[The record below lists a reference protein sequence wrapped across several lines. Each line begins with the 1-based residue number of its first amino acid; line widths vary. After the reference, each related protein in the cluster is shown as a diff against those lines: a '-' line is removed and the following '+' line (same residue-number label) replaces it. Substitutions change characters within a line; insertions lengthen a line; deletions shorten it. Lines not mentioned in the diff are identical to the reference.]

1 MKCQF
6 FSSNLLIINGQQPM
20 DEPQIL
26 TRFSSLEIKLKGLL
40 KDYTE
45 VKKQLN
51 EVKAENEKL
60 RNDLYNSQKEN
71 QELQKDLNQER
82 KNFKKSDKFTKIAV
96 NNLKSTGNPA
106 ELKEKIDEY
115 ILEIEKCINQLSN

>member
-1 MKCQF
+1 
-6 FSSNLLIINGQQPM
+6 M
-20 DEPQIL
+20 DELLIL
-26 TRFSSLEIKLKGLL
+26 TRFNSLEIKLKGLL
-40 KDYTE
+40 RDYIE
-45 VKKQLN
+45 VKKQLS
-51 EVKAENEKL
+51 EVKTDNEKL
-60 RNDLYNSQKEN
+60 RNELYDSQKEN
-71 QELQKDLNQER
+71 QELQKSLNQER

>member
-1 MKCQF
+1 MAE
-6 FSSNLLIINGQQPM
+6 S
-20 DEPQIL
+20 QIL

-40 KDYTE
+40 KDYIE
-45 VKKQLN
+45 IKKQLS
-51 EVKAENEKL
+51 EVKVENEKL
-60 RNDLYNSQKEN
+60 RNNLSDSQKEI
-71 QELQKDLNQER
+71 QELQKNLNQQK

>member
-1 MKCQF
+1 LAFAFDSEQRTKN
-6 FSSNLLIINGQQPM
+6 SELKM
-20 DEPQIL
+20 DELLIL
-26 TRFSSLEIKLKGLL
+26 TRFNSLEIKLKGLL
-40 KDYTE
+40 KDYIE
-45 VKKQLN
+45 VKKQLI
-51 EVKAENEKL
+51 EVKEDNEKL
-60 RNDLYNSQKEN
+60 RIELYDSQKEN
-71 QELQKDLNQER
+71 QELQKNLNQER

>member
-1 MKCQF
+1 MAE
-6 FSSNLLIINGQQPM
+6 S
-20 DEPQIL
+20 QIL

-40 KDYTE
+40 KDYIE
-45 VKKQLN
+45 VKKQLS
-51 EVKAENEKL
+51 EVKIENEKL
-60 RNDLYNSQKEN
+60 RNDLCNAEKEV
-71 QELQKDLNQER
+71 QELQKNLNQQK

-115 ILEIEKCINQLSN
+115 ILEIEKCIDQLSN

>member
-1 MKCQF
+1 MR
-6 FSSNLLIINGQQPM
+6 I
-20 DEPQIL
+20 
-26 TRFSSLEIKLKGLL
+26 
-40 KDYTE
+40 
-45 VKKQLN
+45 
-51 EVKAENEKL
+51 
-60 RNDLYNSQKEN
+60 DLYDAQKEN
-71 QELQKDLNQER
+71 QELQKNLNQER